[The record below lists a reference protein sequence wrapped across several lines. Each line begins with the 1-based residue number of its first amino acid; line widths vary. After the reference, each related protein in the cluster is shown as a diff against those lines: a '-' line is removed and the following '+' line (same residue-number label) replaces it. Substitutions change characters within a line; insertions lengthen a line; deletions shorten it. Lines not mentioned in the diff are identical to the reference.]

1 MGWLVQHRQTLLHAV
16 AGVGFGACFPAGS
29 LLFLL
34 MTGELAFAGGGITEL
49 LQRAH
54 AQHSLLYVVDT
65 APIFLGLFASLSG
78 WREDRLRRLTESLDQ
93 EVALR
98 TRDLRKALEE
108 TRRANQLIAYLAQH
122 DAVTEL
128 DNRHAMERRLRFWH
142 THCQRYRRP
151 ISLLFIDLDRFKA
164 VNDSFGHDVGDR
176 YLKAVAARLRSAL
189 RASDHLARWGGDE
202 FAVLLPEADQAQALQ
217 VGEKLLQ
224 ALTDTPIAVAEQ
236 RIPAS
241 ASIGIATAPM
251 DTDNV
256 EELVGLADQAMY
268 RAKRAGRAA
277 CQLFQPSPM
286 ARAGSD

>member
-1 MGWLVQHRQTLLHAV
+1 MGWLAQHRQTLLHA
-16 AGVGFGACFPAGS
+16 ATGVGFGACFPAGS

-34 MTGELAFAGGGITEL
+34 VTGELTFAGAGIGEL
-49 LQRAH
+49 LRRAH
-54 AQHSLLYVVDT
+54 AQHSLLYVIDT

-78 WREDRLRRLTESLDQ
+78 WREDRLRRLAESLDQ
-93 EVALR
+93 EVARR

-108 TRRANQLIAYLAQH
+108 TRQANQLIAYLAQH

-151 ISLLFIDLDRFKA
+151 ISLLFIDLDRFKS

-176 YLKAVAARLRSAL
+176 YLKAVAGRLRGAL

-202 FAVLLPEADQAQALQ
+202 FAVLLPEADHAQALQ
-217 VGEKLLQ
+217 VGDKLLQ
-224 ALTDTPIAVAEQ
+224 ALTGAPVAVAE
-236 RIPAS
+236 RSIPVS
-241 ASIGIATAPM
+241 ASIGVATAPTH
-251 DTDNV
+251 TDNV

-268 RAKRAGRAA
+268 RAKRAGRAG
-277 CQLFQPSPM
+277 CQLYQPP
-286 ARAGSD
+286 RVGAG